1 MKVNLTVGRKGTK
14 YKVLYVGDDAGKAIA
29 KMADELDAEKANFE
43 EVAVFRKPLHFRR
56 RKLMA

>member
-1 MKVNLTVGRKGTK
+1 MRVSLTVGRKGTK

-29 KMADELDAEKANFE
+29 KMADELDAEKVSFD